1 MAETQFSIT
10 KLMSIIPKF
19 KEAFLVSSLLWNQGA
34 RSLPV
39 FVAVQLILVA
49 SKLNMFQSIGA
60 FYSSLTKIKF

>member
-1 MAETQFSIT
+1 
-10 KLMSIIPKF
+10 MSIIPKF
-19 KEAFLVSSLLWNQGA
+19 KEAFTMSSLLWNQGA